1 MDSLISAAAQ
11 ALAVGD
17 VLGALNRVSLR
28 DDPPAL
34 ALRGIAMAQLGEH
47 PRARELLRR
56 AARGFGAHEELARAR
71 CVVAEAEVAL
81 AMRDLRGSPRMLTAA
96 AAALEARADHA
107 NALHARLIAVRRLLL
122 LGRIDEAASALAR
135 LDARGLPPSL
145 LAVAEL
151 AAAEVALRSL
161 HTASAKAALAR
172 AHEAAERAR
181 VPALLA
187 EVAEARAALD
197 RPAARRV
204 RAGHDQPLRL
214 DEVEALLATGALVI
228 DACRRGLR
236 ARDTWR
242 PLARRPVLF
251 ALARALAEAWPGDV
265 DRNALIERAFGARRP
280 NESHRA
286 RLRVEIGRLRA
297 LAAPLARIE
306 ASERGFVLI
315 GISSA
320 RSAAKQ
326 FGPGGGPAAL
336 AGISSAR
343 STPRHFAPG
352 DSAKAGTL
360 RDEREVVLL
369 VPPIDGDQASLLA
382 LLADGAAWST
392 SALALALGASQR
404 TIQRALVELESA
416 ERVRSIGRA
425 RAQRWLS
432 PPLAGFTTNLLL
444 PAALPLG

>member
-1 MDSLISAAAQ
+1 MDSLIAAAAR
-11 ALAVGD
+11 ALVAGD
-17 VLGALNRVSLR
+17 ALGALKRVALR

-47 PRARELLRR
+47 SRARALLRR

-81 AMRDLRGSPRMLTAA
+81 AMRDLRGSPRTLLAASAMLD
-96 AAALEARADHA
+96 ARADRA
-107 NALHARLIAVRRLLL
+107 NALQARLIAVRKLLL
-122 LGRIDEAASALAR
+122 LGRLEEAASALAR
-135 LDARGLPPSL
+135 LDTRGLPPAL

-151 AAAEVALRSL
+151 AAADLALRGL
-161 HTASAKAALAR
+161 RTASAQAALVR
-172 AHEAAERAR
+172 AQEAAERAR

-197 RPAARRV
+197 RPAARRLQ
-204 RAGHDQPLRL
+204 AGHEQPLRL
-214 DEVEALLATGALVI
+214 DEVEALLASGALVV

-236 ARDTWR
+236 AGAAWR

-265 DRNALIERAFGARRP
+265 DRTTLIARAFRTRRP

-297 LAAPLARIE
+297 LIVPLAQIE
-306 ASERGFVLI
+306 ASARGF
-315 GISSA
+315 
-320 RSAAKQ
+320 
-326 FGPGGGPAAL
+326 AL
-336 AGISSAR
+336 
-343 STPRHFAPG
+343 TPRG
-352 DSAKAGTL
+352 ECD
-360 RDEREVVLL
+360 VIVLM
-369 VPPIDGDQASLLA
+369 PPIDGDQASLLA

-392 SALALALGASQR
+392 SGLALALGASQR
-404 TIQRALVELESA
+404 TVQRALVELRA
-416 ERVRSIGRA
+416 ADRVRSIGRA

-432 PPLAGFTTNLLL
+432 PPLAGFATNLLL